1 MFSSKLATAIS
12 ALKVAL
18 HASMTPRKLACVAD
32 RRREGKGSKGA
43 REYRREQEGTACKDA
58 IVFLVFFRPPDERK
72 NPDWSDFMNYS
83 IRRSDWSA
91 TCHSRESVFSHSF
104 IQHIE

>member
-1 MFSSKLATAIS
+1 M
-12 ALKVAL
+12 
-18 HASMTPRKLACVAD
+18 PRHVACVVG

-43 REYRREQEGTACKDA
+43 REYRGEGGRNGLQGRYC
-58 IVFLVFFRPPDERK
+58 FLGFLRPPDERE

-83 IRRSDWSA
+83 IRRTDWSA

-104 IQHIE
+104 IQRRE

>member
-1 MFSSKLATAIS
+1 MSVFFVVVLI
-12 ALKVAL
+12 
-18 HASMTPRKLACVAD
+18 ACVAG
-32 RRREGKGSKGA
+32 RRREGKVSKGA
-43 REYRREQEGTACKDA
+43 REYRGEGGGNGLQGRYC
-58 IVFLVFFRPPDERK
+58 FLGFLRPPDERK

-104 IQHIE
+104 IQRIE